1 MSDVSHYS
9 GFARRYALA
18 LYELA
23 EDSSIIEKVF
33 EELQILKKV
42 INESRDFVRL
52 IKNPVFGR
60 DDQANGVLAVA
71 NNYELCKT
79 LRNFLG
85 LLAQNRRL
93 FALPEIINSFESI
106 YSSRNGQLTV
116 EVTSAINLTDTQLQ
130 SLTETLEKCLG
141 SKIEMVTK
149 TAPDILGGLTVSMGS
164 KMFDSS
170 IKSKIKRLGLSMKG
184 SA

>member
-1 MSDVSHYS
+1 MSDVSYYS
-9 GFARRYALA
+9 GFAGRYALA

-23 EDSSIIEKVF
+23 EDSNIVDKVS
-33 EELQILKKV
+33 EELLVLKNV
-42 INESRDFVRL
+42 IDKSKDFVKL

-71 NNYELCKT
+71 INYELSKT
-79 LRNFLG
+79 LKNFLG

-93 FALPEIINSFESI
+93 FALPEIINSFEKI

-116 EVTSAINLTDTQLQ
+116 EVTSAINLTETQQQL
-130 SLTETLEKCLG
+130 LTETLEKCLG
-141 SKIEMVTK
+141 SKIDMITN
-149 TAPDILGGLTVSMGS
+149 TDPDMLGGLTVSMGS
-164 KMFDSS
+164 RMFDSS

-184 SA
+184 NA